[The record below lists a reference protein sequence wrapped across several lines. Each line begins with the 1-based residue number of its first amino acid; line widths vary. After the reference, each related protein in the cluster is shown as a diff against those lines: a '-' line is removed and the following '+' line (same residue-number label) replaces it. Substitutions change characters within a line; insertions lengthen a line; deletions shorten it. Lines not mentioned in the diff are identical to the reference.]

1 MAKRCKIAVVGTGIA
16 GNVVSY
22 YLNQDHDITVFEKNN
37 YVGGHSHTHSVSSPE
52 GNYQVDS
59 GFIVF
64 NYETYPQF
72 TRLLQKLGVEVQTS
86 EMSFG
91 VRCERTGLEYMGSTL
106 NSLFTQRRNF
116 FRPSFWGMLIDI
128 IRFNRNGA
136 SLLGEG
142 DTEISLEDYLKKEA
156 YGKAFKEDYL
166 LPMASAVW
174 SADKNMMSRFPA
186 KYLIRFFYN
195 HGLLKIFNRPQWYVI
210 KGGSKEYVDAIT
222 RGHRHAIRLDTA
234 VNSISRSD
242 TGVIIKTSV
251 DQESFDYVFLACH
264 SDQALSLLA
273 NPRELEREVLG
284 AITYQ
289 KNDAVLHTDTS
300 LLPKNRRAWAA
311 WNYHRLEREQDQVAM
326 TYNMNILQNFSCET
340 QFCVTLNNTSAVD
353 PSKIIAK
360 MRYEHPVY
368 TPESVAAQGRQRE
381 INGQDRIYF
390 CGAYW
395 RYGFHEDGVASA
407 MSALDDFDKRK

>member
-16 GNVVSY
+16 GNVASY

-52 GNYQVDS
+52 GDYQVDS

-136 SLLGEG
+136 SLLDEG

-407 MSALDDFDKRK
+407 MSALDDFDKR

>member
-1 MAKRCKIAVVGTGIA
+1 MAKRRKIAVIGTGIA

-37 YVGGHSHTHSVSSPE
+37 YVGGHSHTHSVSSLE

-72 TRLLQKLGVEVQTS
+72 TRLLRNLGVEVQTS
-86 EMSFG
+86 KMSFG

-106 NSLFTQRRNF
+106 NSLFTQRRNL

-128 IRFNRNGA
+128 VRFNRNGP
-136 SLLGEG
+136 SLLDEG

-156 YGKAFKEDYL
+156 YGEAFKEDYL

-174 SADKNMMSRFPA
+174 SADKKMMSRFPA

-195 HGLLKIFNRPQWYVI
+195 HGLLKILNRPQWYVI
-210 KGGSKEYVDAIT
+210 KGGSKAYVDAIT
-222 RGHRHAIRLDTA
+222 KGYRQAIRLDTA

-242 TGVIIKTSV
+242 TGVIVKTSV
-251 DQESFDYVFLACH
+251 DEETFDYVFIACH

-273 NPRELEREVLG
+273 NPKKLEREVLG

-289 KNDAVLHTDTS
+289 ENDAVLHTDTS

-311 WNYHRLEREQDQVAM
+311 WNYHRLERKQDQVAM

-353 PSKIIAK
+353 PNKIIAR
-360 MRYEHPVY
+360 MTYEHPVY
-368 TPESVAAQGRQRE
+368 TPESVAAQGRQKE

-407 MSALDDFDKRK
+407 MNALDDFYKRK

>member
-52 GNYQVDS
+52 GDYQVDS

-136 SLLGEG
+136 SLLDEG
-142 DTEISLEDYLKKEA
+142 DTAISLEDYLKKEA

-273 NPRELEREVLG
+273 NPRELEREILG

>member
-52 GNYQVDS
+52 GDYQVDS

-136 SLLGEG
+136 SLLDEG

-174 SADKNMMSRFPA
+174 SADRNMMSSFPA

>member
-1 MAKRCKIAVVGTGIA
+1 MAKRRKIAVIGTGIA

-22 YLNQDHDITVFEKNN
+22 YLNQDHDITVFEKNS
-37 YVGGHSHTHSVSSPE
+37 YVGGHSHTHSVSSLE

-72 TRLLQKLGVEVQTS
+72 TRLLKNLGVQVQTS
-86 EMSFG
+86 KMSFG

-106 NSLFTQRRNF
+106 NSLFTQRRNL

-128 IRFNRNGA
+128 VRFNRNGA
-136 SLLGEG
+136 ALLDKG

-156 YGKAFKEDYL
+156 YGEAFKEDYL

-174 SADKNMMSRFPA
+174 SADKKMMSRFPA

-195 HGLLKIFNRPQWYVI
+195 HGLLKILNRPQWYVI
-210 KGGSKEYVDAIT
+210 KGGSKAYVDAIT
-222 RGHRHAIRLDTA
+222 KGYRQAIRLDTA
-234 VNSISRSD
+234 VNSISRSE
-242 TGVIIKTSV
+242 TGVIVKTSV
-251 DQESFDYVFLACH
+251 DEETFDYVFIACH

-273 NPRELEREVLG
+273 NPKKLEREVLG

-289 KNDAVLHTDTS
+289 ENDAVLHTDTS

-311 WNYHRLEREQDQVAM
+311 WNYHRLERKQDQVAM

-353 PSKIIAK
+353 PSKIIAR
-360 MRYEHPVY
+360 MTYEHPVY

-407 MSALDDFDKRK
+407 MNALDDFYKRK

>member
-1 MAKRCKIAVVGTGIA
+1 MAKRRKIAVIGTGIA

-37 YVGGHSHTHSVSSPE
+37 YVGGHSHTHSVSSLE

-72 TRLLQKLGVEVQTS
+72 TRLLKNLGVQVQTS
-86 EMSFG
+86 KMSFG

-106 NSLFTQRRNF
+106 NSLFTQRRNL

-128 IRFNRNGA
+128 VRFNRNGA
-136 SLLGEG
+136 ALLDKG

-156 YGKAFKEDYL
+156 YGEAFKEDYL

-174 SADKNMMSRFPA
+174 SADKKMMSRFPA

-195 HGLLKIFNRPQWYVI
+195 HGLLKILNRPQWYVI
-210 KGGSKEYVDAIT
+210 KGGSKAYVDAIT
-222 RGHRHAIRLDTA
+222 KGYRQAIRLDTA

-242 TGVIIKTSV
+242 TGVIVKTSV
-251 DQESFDYVFLACH
+251 DEESFDDVFIACH

-273 NPRELEREVLG
+273 NPKKLEREVLG

-289 KNDAVLHTDTS
+289 ENHAVLHTDTS

-353 PSKIIAK
+353 PSKIIAR
-360 MRYEHPVY
+360 MTYEHPVY
-368 TPESVAAQGRQRE
+368 TPESVAAQGRHKE

-395 RYGFHEDGVASA
+395 RYGFHEDGVVSA
-407 MSALDDFDKRK
+407 MSALDDFYKRK

>member
-16 GNVVSY
+16 GNVASY

-52 GNYQVDS
+52 GDYQVDS

-136 SLLGEG
+136 SLLDEG

>member
-52 GNYQVDS
+52 GDYQVDS

-128 IRFNRNGA
+128 IRFNRNGV
-136 SLLGEG
+136 SLLDEG

-174 SADKNMMSRFPA
+174 SADKNMMSRFPI

-222 RGHRHAIRLDTA
+222 RGYRHAIRLDTA

-395 RYGFHEDGVASA
+395 RYGFHEDGVVSA